1 MCPNYQ
7 FIASAST
14 ARFKKVAEY
23 LLYNGK
29 MTDLERIAANLT
41 RLMHERGLAS
51 QVRLA
56 DAAGISQTNLSNVL
70 RLSVSPTLETLTRLA
85 TALKVETFELMAP
98 PDLNQMLAKIR
109 RLTPAD
115 RAILDRLLDSLA
127 SAGPGGH

>member
-1 MCPNYQ
+1 
-7 FIASAST
+7 
-14 ARFKKVAEY
+14 
-23 LLYNGK
+23 